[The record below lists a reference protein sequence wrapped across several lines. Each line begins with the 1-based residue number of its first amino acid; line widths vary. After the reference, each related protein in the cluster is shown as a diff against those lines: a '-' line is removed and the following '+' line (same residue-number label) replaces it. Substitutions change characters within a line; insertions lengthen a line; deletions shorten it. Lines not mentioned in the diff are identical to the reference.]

1 MYSNIYFVKE
11 STTTREAAS
20 TVPII
25 IFWIQNDYKSR
36 RLQQVLVRESISDS
50 HGSEY

>member
-11 STTTREAAS
+11 STTREAAS
-20 TVPII
+20 TVPIV
-25 IFWIQNDYKSR
+25 IFWIQYDYKSR

-50 HGSEY
+50 HGSEF